1 MPTNTCAI
9 PSPQFLPTLFC
20 HLIMFIFV
28 SFCHPPLFS
37 LVHAAPQTARSRFV
51 PARSYTPVTST
62 ARPSGKEYGVIF
74 SPFLFD
80 CTRLHDGCSRSKLA
94 VRSLLIG
101 GEGGGGVIVHY
112 VVTNQRFP
120 ANCFTGIAAV
130 VLVSY
135 LYNSSMTLT
144 RTTVT
149 LFSHYRSSFVNVRLM

>member
-1 MPTNTCAI
+1 
-9 PSPQFLPTLFC
+9 
-20 HLIMFIFV
+20 MFIFV

-74 SPFLFD
+74 PPFLFD
-80 CTRLHDGCSRSKLA
+80 CTRLHDGCSRRKLA

-101 GEGGGGVIVHY
+101 GEGGGGGSWYIY
-112 VVTNQRFP
+112 AVTTPRFP
-120 ANCFTGIAAV
+120 AINICFTGIAAV

-149 LFSHYRSSFVNVRLM
+149 LFSHYSSSFVNVRLM